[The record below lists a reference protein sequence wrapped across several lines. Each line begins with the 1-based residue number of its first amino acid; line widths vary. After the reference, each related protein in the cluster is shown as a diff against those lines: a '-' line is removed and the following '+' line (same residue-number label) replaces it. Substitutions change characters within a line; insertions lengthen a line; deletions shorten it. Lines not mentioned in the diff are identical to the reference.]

1 MHSAFDPASPQA
13 RAIMHLWWWMFGVG
27 AFVWVAVVTSMLLTL
42 RGRRGLRGADDLSHT
57 SPQSRAR
64 IERTVKGALFVT
76 VLILVGF
83 LAFDFTVG
91 RALAAAPTQM
101 LTIELTGHQWWWEV
115 QYADPDPSKR
125 IVTANEMHVPVGRPV
140 QFRFQSRD
148 VIHSFWAPNLHGKR
162 DLIPGYSASL
172 WFVADTPGVY
182 RGQCAEFCGLQHA
195 KMAFVIHA
203 DSKADFDRWLT
214 AASASPLPPSDS
226 TAVYGQRVFMSAGC
240 AVCHTVGGT
249 EAKATVGPSLTH
261 FKSRSTI
268 AAGTLTNTKENVG
281 RWVLNP
287 QAIKP
292 GTQMPPSPLSTP
304 QLDALL
310 AYLETLK

>member
-13 RAIMHLWWWMFGVG
+13 RAIAHLWWWMFGVG
-27 AFVWVAVVTSMLLTL
+27 ASVWLIVVVAMFLAL
-42 RGRRGLRGADDLSHT
+42 RGKRGERGPDDLSHA
-57 SPQSRAR
+57 SPELRTR
-64 IERTVKGALFVT
+64 LERTVKGALFVT

-91 RALAAAPTQM
+91 RALAAAPTKM

-115 QYADPDPSKR
+115 QYADTNPSR
-125 IVTANEMHVPVGRPV
+125 RLVTANEMHVPVGRPV

-148 VIHSFWAPNLHGKR
+148 VIHSFWAPSLHGKR
-162 DLIPGYSASL
+162 DLIPGYSSSL

-195 KMAFVIHA
+195 KMAFVIRA
-203 DSKADFDRWLT
+203 EPQADFDRWLEAS
-214 AASASPLPPSDS
+214 AASPPPPSDS
-226 TAVYGQRVFMSAGC
+226 TAAYGQRVFMSAGC
-240 AVCHTVGGT
+240 AVCHTIGGT
-249 EAKATVGPSLTH
+249 QAQATVGPVLTH
-261 FKSRSTI
+261 LKSRMTI
-268 AAGTLTNTKENVG
+268 AAGTLTNTRENLG

-287 QAIKP
+287 QQIKP
-292 GTQMPPSPLSTP
+292 GTQMPPSPLSTV